1 MQKRHFLTGGV
12 ALAAGVAGAGWA
24 WWRLTPKSVSP
35 TAMDLLWAQVFDDPN
50 GESLPMS
57 QFKGKPLLVNFW
69 ATWCPPCVEE
79 MPLLNTFYQAQRE
92 QGWTVVGLAIDQPS
106 AVRQFLERMPMAFPI
121 GLAGL
126 AGTELGRELGNERG
140 AMPFTVVIN
149 SQGDITHRKLGQVFP
164 DDLAAWA
171 RTTT

>member
-24 WWRLTPKSVSP
+24 WWRLSPQAVTP
-35 TAMDLLWAQVFDDPN
+35 TAMDLLWAQVFEDPS
-50 GESLPMS
+50 GQPLAMS

-79 MPLLNTFYQAQRE
+79 MPLLNTFYQTQRE

-106 AVRQFLERMPMAFPI
+106 AVRQFLERMPMDFPI

-126 AGTELGRELGNERG
+126 AGTELGRELGNSRG
-140 AMPFTVVIN
+140 AMPFTVVVN
-149 SQGDITHRKLGQVFP
+149 GQGEIAHRKLGQVYP
-164 DDLAAWA
+164 DDLASWV
-171 RTTT
+171 RSTS